1 MDTDYNVFTVGV
13 SEGVGVGVKGTV
25 SVKTNLEKSTGKNA
39 SALDREGNER

>member
-25 SVKTNLEKSTGKNA
+25 LLTTADRKQKVTGEP
-39 SALDREGNER
+39 SP